1 MNYKYLFKPLGEFS
15 QRFKRNLGPFASF
28 VGGAFNTIMQQKTND
43 DNISAQKEIN
53 KQNIE
58 NQWRMF
64 HAQNNRQDY
73 LNANQDLIKRQ
84 SLQRA
89 GLNLWSEF
97 GGNPNLSTNTVSQP
111 EQKSVPKVAPQFDS
125 AFAQMLQQ
133 QPLVDAQAELTKQKA
148 KEQEILNNRMRSE
161 DLTHKVEDIIAQWKR
176 DNEGKKEAVLPDI
189 PIVPHDSGWFK
200 AMRERNQYQGE
211 QQTVE
216 IQAFEN
222 DLRRLVIQN
231 QIASPEVL
239 DAFVHMPVAEK
250 SRLISEAHLA
260 IANSQ
265 LSRQKKKESVE
276 QTKYISTQDSYLK
289 LKQQIEQDNNLT
301 QYVHKMFTGD
311 FGFEDA
317 VKMLVL
323 VAVMQMSK

>member
-1 MNYKYLFKPLGEFS
+1 MNYKYLFKPLGESS

-53 KQNIE
+53 KQNIQ
-58 NQWRMF
+58 NQWNMF
-64 HAQNNRQDY
+64 RAQNNRQDY

-89 GLNLWSEF
+89 GLNLWSQF

-111 EQKSVPKVAPQFDS
+111 EQRTVPKVSPQFDT

-133 QPLVDAQAELTKQKA
+133 QPLVDAQAKLAQQKA
-148 KEQEILNNRMRSE
+148 KEQEILNNRMLSE
-161 DLTHKVEDIIAQWKR
+161 DLTHKTQDIIEEWKKQ
-176 DNEGKKEAVLPDI
+176 NEGKKGAVLPDI
-189 PIVPHDSGWFK
+189 PIVPHDAGWFK
-200 AMRERNQYQGE
+200 AMRDRNLYKGE
-211 QQTVE
+211 QQTVD

-222 DLRRLVIQN
+222 DLRRLVIEN

-239 DAFVHMPVAEK
+239 EAFVHMPVAEK
-250 SRLISEAHLA
+250 SKLISEAHLA
-260 IANSQ
+260 LANSQ
-265 LSRQKKKESVE
+265 LARQKKKESVE
-276 QTKYISTQDSYLK
+276 QTKYISTQDAYLQ
-289 LKQQIEQDNNLT
+289 LKKQIESDNNLT
-301 QYVHKMFTGD
+301 QYVHKMFNGD